1 MGDLSYSPDVEL
13 HSHHLFY
20 SQKLLAKQREVERK
34 ERKAERAER
43 IFLAEETQEKKILQQ
58 KLEAAL
64 AVSTA
69 LCVAFLLNHLSTNT
83 CRHATIIQEEERF
96 EKVEKE
102 YERVAEI
109 AKEDELELG

>member
-43 IFLAEETQEKKILQQ
+43 IFLAEETQEK
-58 KLEAAL
+58 
-64 AVSTA
+64 
-69 LCVAFLLNHLSTNT
+69 
-83 CRHATIIQEEERF
+83 
-96 EKVEKE
+96 
-102 YERVAEI
+102 
-109 AKEDELELG
+109 